1 MTCYC
6 SKFFSDAPEFT
17 FAPTTGSNVVN
28 RTAVTGSSLIL
39 NCSSIAN
46 PPMSNIS
53 LVHDLAN
60 GGMANNVNTTTGH
73 FIISSANTQNT
84 GTYTCSVT
92 NLVAT
97 TELTYNLIVGSKSL
111 LNIIIIILFN
121 ISRSS

>member
-1 MTCYC
+1 M
-6 SKFFSDAPEFT
+6 
-17 FAPTTGSNVVN
+17 VN

-97 TELTYNLIVGSKSL
+97 TELTYNLIVGSKFL
-111 LNIIIIILFN
+111 LNIIIIILLN